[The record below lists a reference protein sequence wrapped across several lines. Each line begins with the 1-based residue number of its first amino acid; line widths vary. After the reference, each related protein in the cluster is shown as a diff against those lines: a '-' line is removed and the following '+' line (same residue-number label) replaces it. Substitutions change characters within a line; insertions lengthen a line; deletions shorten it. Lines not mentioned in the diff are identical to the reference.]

1 VIVFS
6 LGLSWVGAW
15 VLIRRYRG
23 SDLVVSVP
31 FEVILGTALSNIQ
44 WVGVGVG

>member
-1 VIVFS
+1 VIVAS

-15 VLIRRYRG
+15 VLIRWYRG

-31 FEVILGTALSNIQ
+31 FEVIFGTARPNIL

>member
-1 VIVFS
+1 MIIVS

-15 VLIRRYRG
+15 VLIRGYRG

-31 FEVILGTALSNIQ
+31 FEVILGTARSNLQ
-44 WVGVGVG
+44 WVGVVVG

>member
-1 VIVFS
+1 MS

-15 VLIRRYRG
+15 VLIRRFRG

-31 FEVILGTALSNIQ
+31 FEVIIVHIL
-44 WVGVGVG
+44 